1 MSKNNKIRLLALGL
15 IRDRDR
21 LFMSQGYD
29 SRKKEIFYRVMGG
42 GVDFG
47 EYSRDALQREFK
59 EEIEA
64 ELTNIKYLG
73 CIENIFIF
81 DGKERHEL
89 IQLYKCDFADPK
101 FYEIEKLAFWEK
113 ERKKTALWVSIDRF
127 KSGEL
132 KIVPENFL
140 EYCD

>member
-1 MSKNNKIRLLALGL
+1 MSQKNKIRVLALGL
-15 IRDRDR
+15 VRDGDR
-21 LFMSQGYD
+21 LFISQGYD
-29 SRKKEIFYRVMGG
+29 SIKQETFYRAMGG

-47 EYSRDALQREFK
+47 EYSHDALQREFK

-73 CIENIFIF
+73 CIENIFMF
-81 DGKERHEL
+81 DGEQGHEV
-89 IQLYKCDFADPK
+89 IQLYKCDFADQK
-101 FYEIEKLAFWEK
+101 FYQIEELIFREK

-127 KSGEL
+127 KSREL
-132 KIVPENFL
+132 KIVPESFL

>member
-1 MSKNNKIRLLALGL
+1 MSKNHRIRVLALGL
-15 IRDRDR
+15 IRDGNRI
-21 LFMSQGYD
+21 FISKGYD
-29 SRKKEIFYRVMGG
+29 LVKQETFYRVMGG
-42 GVDFG
+42 GVEFG
-47 EYSRDALQREFK
+47 ERSCDALQREFQ

-64 ELTNIKYLG
+64 ELTNIKYLD
-73 CIENIFIF
+73 CMENIFMF
-81 DGKERHEL
+81 NGEQRHEL

-101 FYEIEKLAFWEK
+101 FYQIEELTFSEK

-140 EYCD
+140 QYCQ

>member
-1 MSKNNKIRLLALGL
+1 MSKKNKIRVLALGL
-15 IRDRDR
+15 IRDDDH
-21 LFMSQGYD
+21 LFISQGYD
-29 SRKKEIFYRVMGG
+29 SIKQESFYRVMGG

-47 EYSRDALQREFK
+47 EYSRDALQREFQ

-73 CIENIFIF
+73 CMENIFMF
-81 DGKERHEL
+81 NGEERHEL

-101 FYEIEKLAFWEK
+101 FYQIEELTFWEK

>member
-1 MSKNNKIRLLALGL
+1 MSKDKKIRVLALGL
-15 IRDRDR
+15 IRDGDR
-21 LFMSQGYD
+21 LFISQGYD
-29 SRKKEIFYRVMGG
+29 SIKQEIFYRVLGG

-47 EYSRDALQREFK
+47 EYSLDALQREFK

-73 CIENIFIF
+73 CMENIFMF
-81 DGKERHEL
+81 NGKERHEL
-89 IQLYKCDFADPK
+89 IQLYKCDFADSK
-101 FYEIEKLAFWEK
+101 FYQIQELTFWEK

>member
-1 MSKNNKIRLLALGL
+1 MSKKNKIRLLALGL

-81 DGKERHEL
+81 DGKEGHEL
-89 IQLYKCDFADPK
+89 IQLYKCDFADRK
-101 FYEIEKLAFWEK
+101 FYQIEKLAFWEK

>member
-1 MSKNNKIRLLALGL
+1 MSKKNKIRVLALGL
-15 IRDRDR
+15 IRDSDR
-21 LFMSQGYD
+21 LFISQGYD
-29 SRKKEIFYRVMGG
+29 SIKKETFYRVMGG

-47 EYSRDALQREFK
+47 EYSRNALQREFK
-59 EEIEA
+59 EEIGA

-73 CIENIFIF
+73 CMENIFMF
-81 DGKERHEL
+81 DGEEGHEL
-89 IQLYKCDFADPK
+89 IQLYKCDFADRK
-101 FYEIEKLAFWEK
+101 FYQIEELTFWEK

-127 KSGEL
+127 QSREL

>member
-1 MSKNNKIRLLALGL
+1 MSKKNKIRVLALGL
-15 IRDRDR
+15 IRDSDR
-21 LFMSQGYD
+21 IFISEGYD
-29 SRKKEIFYRVMGG
+29 LVKQEIFYRVLGG

-47 EYSRDALQREFK
+47 EYSRDALQREFQ
-59 EEIEA
+59 EEIKA

-73 CIENIFIF
+73 CMENIFMF
-81 DGKERHEL
+81 NGEQRHEL
-89 IQLYKCDFADPK
+89 IQLYKCDFADQK
-101 FYEIEKLAFWEK
+101 FYQIEQLTFSEK

-140 EYCD
+140 EYCE